1 MGEESPMDSE
11 VIREVRERN
20 DIVEV
25 ISSYITL
32 KRVGKNYVAL
42 CPFHQEKTPS
52 FTVSPDKQLWHCFGC
67 KLGGDVIGFVQRIE
81 NISFGEALRKLAER
95 VGIRIHGERSKEEA
109 LRSRLIEINQLA
121 MHFYERMLWSSAGEV
136 ARSYLKARGVSWE
149 IARKFHLGY
158 APAEWEALSHYLREH
173 SVSPEEAVSAGLL
186 VKTETGDKYYDRF
199 RDRLMFPIM
208 SRSGEVIGF
217 GGRALS
223 DNTAK
228 YINTPETPIF
238 QKRNVLYALH
248 IASTAIRESGS
259 AIVVEGYMDAIA
271 LHQFGFANTVATM
284 GTALTPQMLSQLR
297 RYAQTI
303 YLAFDA
309 DSAGMNAML
318 RSSLLFRQEGIKVK
332 VVALPKGIDPD
343 ECVRKHGVDAFRSLL
358 ERSLEMLDYK
368 VECFLSSPD
377 GGKPSSN
384 ALRQLT
390 ALLMELDDPLERERV
405 MQRVARHWAEGDG
418 GRVIQFVEAIRSALK
433 RAEAMRQTARGET
446 YGTGDIVEQTIIDHT
461 KSHLPKGVEQ
471 AERELI
477 AAMLQDESVAR
488 MVLKQL
494 PPQEFI
500 TELGRQ
506 IASIVTVCIENN
518 EFHNISHY
526 ISELQDERL
535 RSEACGLMMVE
546 LNFLNSEE
554 AIEGRVRTI
563 QRFKCK
569 QQLKVLRETI
579 LQKVASGDINIS
591 SQEVE
596 KLLKLEK
603 EFRSTA

>member
-1 MGEESPMDSE
+1 MDGE
-11 VIREVRERN
+11 VIKEVRERN

-95 VGIRIHGERSKEEA
+95 VGIRIHRERSKEEA

-121 MHFYERMLWSSAGEV
+121 MHFYERMLWSNAGEV
-136 ARSYLKARGVSWE
+136 ARAYLKARGISWE
-149 IARKFHLGY
+149 IAKKFHLGY
-158 APAEWEALSHYLREH
+158 APAEWEALSNYLREH
-173 SVSPEEAVSAGLL
+173 SISPEEAVSAGLL
-186 VKTETGDKYYDRF
+186 VKTETGDRYYDRF

-208 SRSGEVIGF
+208 SGSGEVIGF
-217 GGRALS
+217 GGRTLS
-223 DNTAK
+223 DNVAK

-248 IASTAIRESGS
+248 IATSAIKETNS

-318 RSSLLFRQEGIKVK
+318 RSSSLFKQEGLKVK
-332 VVALPKGIDPD
+332 VVSLPKGVDPD
-343 ECVRKHGVDAFRSLL
+343 ECVRKLGVDVFKSLL
-358 ERSLEMLDYK
+358 ESSLEMFDYK

-377 GGKPSSN
+377 GEKASSN

-390 ALLMELDDPLERERV
+390 ALLMELDDPLERERA
-405 MQRVARHWAEGDG
+405 MQRVAMQWAEGDG
-418 GRVIQFVEAIRSALK
+418 GRVIQLIEAMRSALK
-433 RAEAMRQTARGET
+433 RAEARKQIDRRET
-446 YGTGDIVEQTIIDHT
+446 HKTGDIVEQTIIDHT
-461 KSHLPKGVEQ
+461 KSALPKGVVQ
-471 AERELI
+471 AERELL
-477 AAMLQDESVAR
+477 AAMLQDERVAR
-488 MVLKQL
+488 IVLELL

-500 TELGRQ
+500 TDLGRQ
-506 IASIVTVCIENN
+506 IAPIVAACIENN
-518 EFHNISHY
+518 EFRNISHY

-535 RSEACGLMMVE
+535 RSEACGLMMIE
-546 LNFLNSEE
+546 LNFISSKE
-554 AIEGRVRTI
+554 AIEGRVQTI
-563 QRFKCK
+563 RRFKRK
-569 QQLKVLRETI
+569 QQLKTLREII
-579 LQKVASGDINIS
+579 LKKAASGAIDSS
-591 SQEVE
+591 SQEVKE
-596 KLLKLEK
+596 LLKLER
-603 EFRSTA
+603 ELRSTT